1 LTQVALGMTGA
12 VGALRRYIGPLTV
25 ASVITMIAL
34 SLINV
39 TASFAQHNWLIAF
52 LYVVLF
58 A

>member
-1 LTQVALGMTGA
+1 MTGA